1 MEIDQKLKEEKTVTI
16 EKLLAEVYCFV
27 EQLEQQVR
35 ADRHRYQQKTETYSG
50 QWVLTSD
57 DKQQTMSGNEFN
69 EV

>member
-1 MEIDQKLKEEKTVTI
+1 MEIDQKLEEEKTVTI

-35 ADRHRYQQKTETYSG
+35 ADRHRCLQKTETYEG
-50 QWVLTSD
+50 QWLLTSD
-57 DKQQTMSGNEFN
+57 DKQPTTIGNEFN